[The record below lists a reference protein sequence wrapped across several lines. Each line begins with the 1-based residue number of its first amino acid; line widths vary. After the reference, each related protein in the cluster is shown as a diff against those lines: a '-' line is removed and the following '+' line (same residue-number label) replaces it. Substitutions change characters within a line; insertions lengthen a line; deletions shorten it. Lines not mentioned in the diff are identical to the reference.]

1 MSNLLDTV
9 LNVVAFAYIGLL
21 FWLYFKPVKGD
32 EKDSPEC

>member
-21 FWLYFKPVKGD
+21 FWLYFKP
-32 EKDSPEC
+32 EKSDGKDDPEG